1 MELHNKAVLIEPE
14 SSEHITI
21 DFETR
26 SKCNIRAAGVWR
38 YSEDPS
44 TQMLCVAY
52 RIGTGP
58 EKLWKAREDKTFPQ
72 DLREAIESGMI
83 LEAHNAEFE
92 RAIWKNVLTPQFG
105 APEVPIAQW
114 RCSAA
119 KAAYC
124 AIPRALGDAVEAMGL
139 PARKDGE
146 GKRIMMQLA
155 RPRRLSENNS
165 KEFWEP
171 EDVPD
176 KFEKLDSYCVDDIKA
191 ESGLSKFLPSLSDEE
206 QELWFLDQKINTR
219 GFCIDVENVQ
229 KILWCIGRLQ
239 EKMDT
244 KTQEITKGELRS
256 VRQRDAFLRY
266 FANYGY
272 YMLDAT
278 GPTVQEWLKRDDL
291 PEVLQ
296 TLLKHREIQ
305 SKTTTAKY
313 KSMLDRVCSDNTIK
327 GTLKYHGS
335 HTGRWTGIGVQ
346 PQNLPR
352 GTEKDVDAVI
362 EDFSKSDI
370 SLLLEKYP
378 NPFEAAASCIRA
390 MIIASPGNTLFC
402 SDFSSIEARVLVWL
416 ADDQRALEI
425 FRSDK
430 DIYVDM
436 AAAIYKVPAEEVTE
450 EQRHVGKMAILGLG
464 YGMGWKTFMKN
475 CEARGIVIDESFA
488 RTVIR
493 KYRERY
499 ELVTGLWS
507 DLEIR
512 AKAAVRNP
520 GKCYGI
526 AGVKFMVKDDF
537 LCCRLPS
544 GRVIRYYKPDI
555 KPKTTSWGETRDTLV
570 YWGVNSY
577 TRKWEEQGTYGG
589 KLTENVTQAI
599 ARDFMAEAMLRIDA
613 AGFDIV
619 LTVHDELLA
628 ESPMITDPGNLEYFI
643 ELMTIVP
650 EWAKGCPIGADGW
663 SGERYRK

>member
-1 MELHNKAVLIEPE
+1 MELRNESVLIAPE
-14 SSEHITI
+14 VAGYITI

-26 SKCNIRAAGVWR
+26 SKCNIRTAGAWR

-44 TQMLCVAY
+44 TQVLCAVY
-52 RIGTGP
+52 RIGNAA
-58 EKLWKAREDKTFPQ
+58 EKLWKVREDKTFPQ
-72 DLREAIESGMI
+72 DLLEAIESGMI

-92 RAIWKNVLTPQFG
+92 RAIWKNVLIPSTD
-105 APEVPIAQW
+105 APEIPISQW

-124 AIPRALGDAVEAMGL
+124 AIPRALGDAVDAMGL
-139 PARKDGE
+139 PARKDEE
-146 GKRIMMQLA
+146 GKRVMMQLA
-155 RPRRLSENNS
+155 RPRRISESNP

-171 EDVPD
+171 EDVPE
-176 KFEKLDSYCVDDIKA
+176 KFEQLDSYCVDDVKS
-191 ESGLSKFLPSLSDEE
+191 EHGLSEFLPDLSDQE
-206 QELWFLDQKINTR
+206 QDLWFLDQKINER
-219 GFCIDVENVQ
+219 GFRVDVENVQ
-229 KILWCIGRLQ
+229 KILWCIDRLQ
-239 EKMDT
+239 EKMDA
-244 KTQEITKGELRS
+244 KTLEITKGELSS
-256 VRQRDAFLRY
+256 VRQRDAFLNY
-266 FANYGY
+266 FRNYGY
-272 YMLDAT
+272 VMPDAT
-278 GPTVQEWLKRDDL
+278 GATVQEWLKRDDL
-291 PEVLQ
+291 PDILQ

-313 KSMLDRVCSDNTIK
+313 KSMLERVCSDDTIK

-335 HTGRWTGIGVQ
+335 HTGRWSGIGVQ

-362 EDFSKSDI
+362 EDFAKSDI
-370 SLLLEKYP
+370 GLLLEKYP
-378 NPFEAAASCIRA
+378 NPFDAAASCIRA
-390 MIIASPGNTLFC
+390 MIMSSPGNTLLC

-425 FRSDK
+425 FRSGQ
-430 DIYVDM
+430 DIYIDM
-436 AAAIYKVPAEEVTE
+436 AAAIYKIPADEVTE
-450 EQRHVGKMAILGLG
+450 DQRHVGKMAILGLG
-464 YGMGWKTFMKN
+464 YGMGYKTFMKN
-475 CEARGIVIDESFA
+475 CETRGIIIDETFA

-499 ELVTGLWS
+499 ELVTGLWK

-520 GKCYGI
+520 GRCYGI
-526 AGVKFMVKDDF
+526 AGVRFMIKKDF

-544 GRVIRYYKPDI
+544 GRVMRYYKPEV
-555 KPKTTSWGETRDTLV
+555 KPKATSWGEVRETLT
-570 YWGVNSY
+570 YWGVNGY

-589 KLTENVTQAI
+589 KLTENITQAI
-599 ARDFMAEAMLRIDA
+599 ARDFMAEAMLRIDD
-613 AGFDIV
+613 AGFDII

-628 ESPMITDPGNLEYFI
+628 ENAPTPGNLEHFI

-650 EWAKGCPIGADGW
+650 EWGQGCPIDADGW